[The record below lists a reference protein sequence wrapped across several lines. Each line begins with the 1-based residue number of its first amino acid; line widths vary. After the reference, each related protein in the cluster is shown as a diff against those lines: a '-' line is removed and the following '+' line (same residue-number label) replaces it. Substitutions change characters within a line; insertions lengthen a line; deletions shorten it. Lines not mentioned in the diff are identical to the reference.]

1 MSFDSPDL
9 SPLKIGT
16 LEIPHR
22 LILAPMCGI
31 THKAFR
37 RVCKEYQAGLVINQM
52 VSARA
57 LVMGDKK
64 SRGMLTY
71 DESERPVGLQV
82 FGNNPDDLEEAARII
97 QDTGVDLIDLNMGC
111 PAKKIVEDGGGSA
124 LLNQLP
130 LVQQIFER
138 MRKVLKIPFTV
149 KMRAGL
155 DDRCYQAF
163 EIARLAEDCGLDA
176 VTLHA
181 RTRAQGYSG
190 QADWGLIKKL
200 KEELTIP
207 VIGNGDVENFEDAYR
222 MMVETGCSA
231 VMTGRGASETPWI
244 FKNFVQKNSWVPDQ
258 KELKSLILRQYDYF
272 FELFGKSSGMKQ
284 MRKHLCLYSKGL
296 PAGAEF
302 RNQVVRMEDWTLLSQ
317 TIGSFFQ

>member
-1 MSFDSPDL
+1 MQFDSKDL

-37 RVCKEYQAGLVINQM
+37 KICKEQGAGLVINQM

-64 SRGMLTY
+64 SRNMLTY
-71 DESERPVGLQV
+71 DEGERPVAMQV
-82 FGNNPDDLEEAARII
+82 FGNNADDLEEAARII
-97 QDTGVDLIDLNMGC
+97 QDTGIDLIDLNMGC
-111 PAKKIVEDGGGSA
+111 PAKKIVDDGGGSA
-124 LLNQLP
+124 LLNQLS
-130 LVQQIFER
+130 LVREIFER
-138 MRKVLKIPFTV
+138 MRKVLQIPFTV
-149 KMRAGL
+149 KMRAGW
-155 DDRCYQAF
+155 DDRCLQAF
-163 EIARLAEDCGLDA
+163 EVTRLAQDSGLDA

-181 RTRAQGYSG
+181 RTRVQGYSG
-190 QADWGLIKKL
+190 KADWGLIKKL
-200 KEELTIP
+200 KEGLKIP
-207 VIGNGDVENFEDAYR
+207 VIGNGDVETHEDAYQ
-222 MMVETGCSA
+222 MIEETGCDA

-244 FKNFVQKNSWVPDQ
+244 FKNFVQKNSWVPDR
-258 KELKSLILRQYDYF
+258 KELKDLILRQYDYF
-272 FELFGKSSGMKQ
+272 FGLFGMNSGLKQ

-296 PAGAEF
+296 PGGAEF

-317 TIGSFFQ
+317 TIGNFFQ